1 MTPLRCLLLAMLL
14 PMSMSQEPLCDS
26 DGAALL
32 QRQEGN
38 VRHRHSAS
46 SSAAAKP
53 EAAGATE
60 ANAEPKSKEDD
71 DDDDKKAQ
79 KAKASTKTNTSTAE
93 NEATTSLAPGQLSDL
108 DEVHESE
115 SEKQALEI
123 AAASEVTNVL
133 KINIVDKDGKDTGVL
148 KIQLPENLTATLES
162 KEEIGP
168 DPNVSVP
175 ADVLKSITDAIN
187 GAAKTVDDEVNKYTA
202 ATNMSNA
209 TGVENQNLTE
219 IVESIGEDG
228 TDGNL
233 SGLVAAV
240 NAITA
245 EVNKYTGVSPANVT
259 NMSNATGAASTTTG
273 AASTTTGAENLTAT
287 VEPTVETA
295 TVEPTVETATV
306 EPTVESPE
314 EIDTDQTLGT
324 IIAAV
329 NAVATEVSK
338 YTGAAPVNVTGVAN
352 TIGMANSTSWPNT
365 TNITIA
371 PNPKWMGEDR
381 MGNDNNNTM
390 AAVLLLMVILV
401 LTIIVGVVCSP
412 FATQARHSA

>member
-60 ANAEPKSKEDD
+60 AKANAEPKSKED

-93 NEATTSLAPGQLSDL
+93 NATTSLAPGQLSDL

-219 IVESIGEDG
+219 IVESLGEDG

-295 TVEPTVETATV
+295 TVEPTVEST
-306 EPTVESPE
+306 E

-352 TIGMANSTSWPNT
+352 TTGMANSTSWPNT